1 MVKREVKKKPKKV
14 AKRASSPFEMTFMDR
29 ENYFEGRE

>member
-1 MVKREVKKKPKKV
+1 MVKREVKEKPQKV
-14 AKRASSPFEMTFMDR
+14 AKWASSPLEMTFMDR